1 MFQFAIYIYIADR
14 FKVAIR
20 INKYRQFIYIVAAK
34 HDFKTILLE
43 KMTCGDNKQS
53 WKFSKENYKTGD
65 ITKTFF
71 VKRSGRADDIK
82 LKSCNISTS
91 TRA

>member
-53 WKFSKENYKTGD
+53 
-65 ITKTFF
+65 
-71 VKRSGRADDIK
+71 
-82 LKSCNISTS
+82 
-91 TRA
+91 